1 MLYIR
6 SGGSDGCRN
15 RARDADKTRSGAIGI
30 MMEIRQELSQKLLQK
45 LVLTP
50 QLQLAIRM
58 LQLSRLELAEEI
70 RQQLETNPVLEE
82 EPGDPETLSLE
93 DVRDRSEEAE
103 SGATPSAEVAE
114 EGGED
119 SRSAVNPLERGEVE
133 AWEKYVEGYSR
144 FGTGPQLRVT
154 NEEYPSIETTVSRRQ
169 TLQDHLLWQLQLSD
183 LNDEE
188 RRVGAFLI
196 GNLDD
201 SGYLTGVTIEEVSA
215 ATGANI
221 GTVERVLRRVQTFDP
236 VGVCAR
242 DLRECLL
249 IQARTHHPDNEKLAL
264 LIERHLPDL
273 ERRNLGAIARGLKA
287 TLDEVK
293 VLVETIQKM
302 DPKPGRAFP
311 SDDVIY
317 IQPDVYVFKV
327 GNEYVTV
334 LNEDGLP
341 RLRISPYYEQTLN
354 GPGSDKAREFVQEK
368 LRSAMWLIR
377 SIQQRQSTIRR
388 VTESIMRFQRPFLE
402 KGISHLRPLVL
413 RDVAEDVGMHES
425 TISRVTT
432 NKYVHTPR
440 GIFELK
446 FFFNSRIGCVSGEDV
461 SSESVKAR
469 IKELVDR
476 EDPRNPLSDQ
486 EIVKILRRENMVI
499 ARRTVAKYR
508 QMLGILPSS
517 RRRSFA

>member
-1 MLYIR
+1 
-6 SGGSDGCRN
+6 
-15 RARDADKTRSGAIGI
+15 
-30 MMEIRQELSQKLLQK
+30 MMEIRQELTQKLLQK

-70 RQQLETNPVLEE
+70 RQQIESNPVLDD
-82 EPGDPETLSLE
+82 EPGDSETMSIE
-93 DVRDRSEEAE
+93 DVEAK
-103 SGATPSAEVAE
+103 S
-114 EGGED
+114 EGGEAPLA
-119 SRSAVNPLERGEVE
+119 SSEGPSTEAGEAEGRAVESPLERGEVE
-133 AWEKYVEGYSR
+133 AWEKYVEGYNR
-144 FGTGPQLRVT
+144 FGTGPQVRVT
-154 NEEYPSIETTVSRRQ
+154 NEEFPSIETTVSRRQ
-169 TLQDHLLWQLQLSD
+169 TLQEHLLWQLQLSD
-183 LNDEE
+183 LDDEG
-188 RRVGAFLI
+188 RRIGAFLI
-196 GNLDD
+196 GNLDEA
-201 SGYLTGVTIEEVSA
+201 GYLTGVTLDEVSA
-215 ATGANI
+215 LTGTTPEA
-221 GTVERVLRRVQTFDP
+221 VERALCRVQTFDP

-249 IQARTHHPDNEKLAL
+249 IQARTHHPDNERLAL

-273 ERRNLGAIARGLKA
+273 ERRNFATIARGLRCS
-287 TLDEVK
+287 LDEVRT
-293 VLVETIQKM
+293 LVETIQGM
-302 DPKPGRAFP
+302 EPKPGRAFA
-311 SDDVIY
+311 SDDVVY

-341 RLRISPYYEQTLN
+341 RLRISPYYEQALS

-388 VTESIMRFQRPFLE
+388 VTESIMRFQRSFLE
-402 KGISHLRPLVL
+402 KGVSHLRPLVL

-446 FFFNSRIGCVSGEDV
+446 YFFNSRIGSVSGEDV

-469 IKELVDR
+469 IKELVDG
-476 EDPRNPLSDQ
+476 EDPRKPLSDQ

-517 RRRSFA
+517 RRRAIV